1 MYGFAPILGYILLFW
16 NFVWQYNYIKFIFAK
31 YTIQWIFYIHNF
43 VQPQNSKY
51 HPPKKTLLISNYSQF
66 SFSANP
72 QMYFL
77 SLLMCL
83 LWTFHINRITEC
95 VLICVWLL
103 LFGEMCLRI
112 IHAVPRVNTSCPLR
126 LDSIPVCGW
135 ITFSI
140 IQLTD
145 EPSRFSPF
153 APMNNAAICT
163 GIQVSASARVFNS
176 AGFIPRSGIASS
188 QGNSLTFRGSTKL
201 FSEVSASL
209 YISVSGV

>member
-1 MYGFAPILGYILLFW
+1 MDFLYSQFRATTTFKTSPPRKLF
-16 NFVWQYNYIKFIFAK
+16 I
-31 YTIQWIFYIHNF
+31 T
-43 VQPQNSKY
+43 PQ
-51 HPPKKTLLISNYSQF
+51 KTLLISNYSQL

-77 SLLMCL
+77 SPLTWP

-163 GIQVSASARVFNS
+163 GVQVSASARVFNS

-188 QGNSLTFRGSTKL
+188 QGNSLFDFSRIYQTVFRSVCIALHFRERCMRVCHNLATTCYFLVWSFVL
-201 FSEVSASL
+201 FFNN
-209 YISVSGV
+209 